1 MSATPAAARPAT
13 SFQNP
18 RVWAMILTLF
28 WTVLVLADI
37 WAIIALDP
45 GFLTPL
51 VHRATESQ
59 MGAWFGITLAAAF
72 GIFAAARYLSSTFVA
87 AITARQNI
95 AGPALASLALVA
107 LGAGIITGHLLEYG
121 CVGLLTAMVSRF
133 FIDPTRPVSAD

>member
-18 RVWAMILTLF
+18 RVWSLMLTML
-28 WTVLVLADI
+28 WTVLVLADV

-45 GFLTPL
+45 GFLTSL

-59 MGAWFGITLAAAF
+59 VGTWFGIVLASAF
-72 GIFAAARYLSSTFVA
+72 GIFAAVRYLCSTFVA

-95 AGPALASLALVA
+95 AGPALASIALVL
-107 LGAGIITGHLLEYG
+107 LGAGMITGHLLEYG
-121 CVGLLTAMVSRF
+121 CVGLLVAMVARF